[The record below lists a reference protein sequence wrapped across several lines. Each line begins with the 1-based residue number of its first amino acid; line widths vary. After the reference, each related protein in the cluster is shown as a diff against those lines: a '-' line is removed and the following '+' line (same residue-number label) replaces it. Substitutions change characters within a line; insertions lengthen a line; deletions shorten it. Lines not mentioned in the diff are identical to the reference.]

1 MGFRL
6 RKSITLVPGVRMT
19 FSKTGIGYSVG
30 VKGYRVTK
38 RADGRTQRTVSLPG
52 TGMSYVSTSGSAS
65 HSGPHSPSRGATKRA
80 VPRRSPLPAPPAPRP
95 AKPGFFAPRGE
106 KDLYRAV
113 QTRDVA
119 AMERVTQTDPDLAL
133 AAATISGVLKLSAGD
148 RSRAKTLLGWVFETG
163 RDPAVDPF
171 ITKYVMFHFRLEIVV
186 GVVAELGLDRASIG
200 LALAE
205 LHQSDGELD
214 EAIDIVEQLE
224 PTTFTALSLAELY
237 AQATRYDDIIEITS
251 DVQNHDDATALLC
264 VFRGIALREKDLPDA
279 AREAFAEAL
288 ASRKR
293 APVIRHRALL
303 ERARTYEAEGKRA
316 LARKDLER
324 ILGEDSHYDG
334 LAEELQALAG

>member
-1 MGFRL
+1 M
-6 RKSITLVPGVRMT
+6 
-19 FSKTGIGYSVG
+19 
-30 VKGYRVTK
+30 
-38 RADGRTQRTVSLPG
+38 
-52 TGMSYVSTSGSAS
+52 
-65 HSGPHSPSRGATKRA
+65 
-80 VPRRSPLPAPPAPRP
+80 
-95 AKPGFFAPRGE
+95 
-106 KDLYRAV
+106 

-119 AMERVTQTDPDLAL
+119 AMERITQTHPELAL
-133 AAATISGVLKLSAGD
+133 AAATISGILKLSTGD
-148 RSRAKTLLGWVFETG
+148 RPRAKTLLAWVFATG
-163 RDPAVDPF
+163 RDPAADPF
-171 ITKYVMFHFRLEIVV
+171 ITKYVVFQFRLEVVV
-186 GVVAELGLDRASIG
+186 GAIADLGLDRASIG

-214 EAIDIVEQLE
+214 EAIDIVEHLE

-237 AQATRYDDIIEITS
+237 AQAERYDEIVDITS

-264 VFRGIALREKDLPDA
+264 VFRGIALREKGLTDA

-324 ILGEDSHYDG
+324 ILAEDSHYEG
-334 LAEELQALAG
+334 LAEELQALGG